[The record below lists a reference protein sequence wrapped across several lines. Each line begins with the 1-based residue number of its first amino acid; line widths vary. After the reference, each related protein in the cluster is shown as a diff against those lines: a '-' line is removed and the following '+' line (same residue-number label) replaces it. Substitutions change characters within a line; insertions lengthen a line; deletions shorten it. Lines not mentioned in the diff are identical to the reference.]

1 MRFAVVNY
9 NGQRQ
14 LICKHKLF
22 FEYLELFFAAVSFVV
37 IIEPDFTDC
46 HHFILRGKLFYIAA
60 PVGGQRI
67 EIQRVETD
75 GGIDKRIFFRKSYRL
90 LARYYVRT
98 AGDDAR
104 YTVSGNEDSSSS
116 RSQSNC
122 SSS

>member
-1 MRFAVVNY
+1 MRFAVMNY

-46 HHFILRGKLFYIAA
+46 RHFFSRGKLFYIAA

-67 EIQRVETD
+67 EIQRVKTD
-75 GGIDKRIFFRKSYRL
+75 GGIDKRIFFPQELS
-90 LARYYVRT
+90 T
-98 AGDDAR
+98 
-104 YTVSGNEDSSSS
+104 S
-116 RSQSNC
+116 RSLLC
-122 SSS
+122 PYRR

>member
-1 MRFAVVNY
+1 M
-9 NGQRQ
+9 
-14 LICKHKLF
+14 
-22 FEYLELFFAAVSFVV
+22 
-37 IIEPDFTDC
+37 
-46 HHFILRGKLFYIAA
+46 RGKLFYIAA

-104 YTVSGNEDSSSS
+104 YTVFGK
-116 RSQSNC
+116 RRQQLIAVAVKLLVLIVRVRIKYILYIILF
-122 SSS
+122 